1 MHFLDIDRKHGE
13 TLAASTPLATF
24 HACDLRDIAALRVA
38 VKDIELLDGAIG
50 VPIKNAGSDARHP
63 IEAVEPGYRHERLAF
78 DLDHQLSA
86 SQAVAGRMKERGS
99 STITMTSSNIMD
111 QKPAGYGRTYDLQ
124 GGSGRAYPHACGL
137 TGDECHP
144 SQRLRGGSDSDR
156 TTGGALAHTG
166 P

>member
-1 MHFLDIDRKHGE
+1 MVHFLDIDRKHGE

-86 SQAVAGRMKERGS
+86 SQAVADRMKERGS
-99 STITMTSSNIMD
+99 RAITMTSSTSWIKSRPGMV
-111 QKPAGYGRTYDLQ
+111 AHTTSRG
-124 GGSGRAYPHACGL
+124 AVVGL
-137 TGDECHP
+137 T
-144 SQRLRGGSDSDR
+144 R
-156 TTGGALAHTG
+156 TLAG
-166 P
+166 

>member
-1 MHFLDIDRKHGE
+1 VRFLDIDRKHGE

-86 SQAVAGRMKERGS
+86 SQAVADRMKERGS
-99 STITMTSSNIMD
+99 GAITMTSSTSWIQSRPRMV
-111 QKPAGYGRTYDLQ
+111 AHTT
-124 GGSGRAYPHACGL
+124 SRAAVVGL
-137 TGDECHP
+137 T
-144 SQRLRGGSDSDR
+144 R
-156 TTGGALAHTG
+156 TLAG
-166 P
+166 

>member
-24 HACDLRDIAALRVA
+24 HACDLRGIAALRRVA

-86 SQAVAGRMKERGS
+86 SQAVADRMKERGS
-99 STITMTSSNIMD
+99 GAITMTSSTSWIKSRPRMV
-111 QKPAGYGRTYDLQ
+111 AHTT
-124 GGSGRAYPHACGL
+124 SRAAVVGL
-137 TGDECHP
+137 T
-144 SQRLRGGSDSDR
+144 R
-156 TTGGALAHTG
+156 TLAG
-166 P
+166 

>member
-1 MHFLDIDRKHGE
+1 VHFLDIDRKHGE

-38 VKDIELLDGAIG
+38 VKNIELLDGAIG

-86 SQAVAGRMKERGS
+86 SQAVADRMKERGS
-99 STITMTSSNIMD
+99 GAITMTSSTSWIKSRPRMV
-111 QKPAGYGRTYDLQ
+111 AHTT
-124 GGSGRAYPHACGL
+124 SRAAVVGL
-137 TGDECHP
+137 T
-144 SQRLRGGSDSDR
+144 R
-156 TTGGALAHTG
+156 TLAG
-166 P
+166 

>member
-1 MHFLDIDRKHGE
+1 VHFLDIDRKHDE

-50 VPIKNAGSDARHP
+50 VPIKNAGRDARHP

-86 SQAVAGRMKERGS
+86 SQAVADRMKERGS
-99 STITMTSSNIMD
+99 GAITMTSSTSWIKSRPGMV
-111 QKPAGYGRTYDLQ
+111 AHTT
-124 GGSGRAYPHACGL
+124 SRAAVVGL
-137 TGDECHP
+137 T
-144 SQRLRGGSDSDR
+144 R
-156 TTGGALAHTG
+156 TLAG
-166 P
+166 

>member
-1 MHFLDIDRKHGE
+1 VHFLDIDRKHSE

-38 VKDIELLDGAIG
+38 VKNIELLDGAIG

-86 SQAVAGRMKERGS
+86 SQAVADRMKERGS
-99 STITMTSSNIMD
+99 GAITMTSSTSWIKSRPRMV
-111 QKPAGYGRTYDLQ
+111 AHTT
-124 GGSGRAYPHACGL
+124 SRAAVVGL
-137 TGDECHP
+137 T
-144 SQRLRGGSDSDR
+144 R
-156 TTGGALAHTG
+156 TLAG
-166 P
+166 

>member
-1 MHFLDIDRKHGE
+1 VHFLDIDRKHGE

-86 SQAVAGRMKERGS
+86 SQAVADRMKERGS
-99 STITMTSSNIMD
+99 GAITMTSSTSWIKSRPRMV
-111 QKPAGYGRTYDLQ
+111 AHTT
-124 GGSGRAYPHACGL
+124 SRAAVVGL
-137 TGDECHP
+137 T
-144 SQRLRGGSDSDR
+144 R
-156 TTGGALAHTG
+156 TLAG
-166 P
+166 